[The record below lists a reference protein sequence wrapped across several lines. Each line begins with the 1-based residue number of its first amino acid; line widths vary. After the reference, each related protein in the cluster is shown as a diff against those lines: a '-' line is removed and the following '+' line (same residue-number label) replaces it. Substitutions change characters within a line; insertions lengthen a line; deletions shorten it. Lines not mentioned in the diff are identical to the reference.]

1 MGERLAWR
9 PNTLRLDRER
19 VLRGLSQERLALAA
33 HVDPDTLS
41 DLLAQRRRPQL
52 GTLSAIAA
60 ALDLQLADVLEFES

>member
-1 MGERLAWR
+1 
-9 PNTLRLDRER
+9 
-19 VLRGLSQERLALAA
+19 LAA